1 MQLIERQD
9 LIERLR
15 ALVLDAA
22 LGRGRVVAVRGEA
35 GVGKSALVRAL
46 AEWVEA
52 GAEARMYWGACEALS
67 TPEPLGPMLEIAAGL
82 GWDLRSAIG
91 RHGRTFA
98 FSEMIQFLGQR
109 DGVTLLV
116 VEDLH
121 WADEATVDFIRFLGR
136 RIAGSRVILLLT
148 TRDDSSARAI
158 LRKAL
163 SDIPPENVVRID
175 VPLLTERAVSALAAA
190 GNCDA
195 AAIYR
200 LTAGNA
206 FYVAELIRNGGSN
219 ELPASVMDAVL
230 ARADRLSAQAREAL
244 DVISIFPRRAEVQ
257 LINVLLGRNA
267 FSMIEECEAQGL
279 LMPTDGACAFR
290 HEVARRAIEGALSL
304 ARRRML
310 NASALQLLSDGE
322 AAATRLAHHAREAND
337 ATAIRIYAPLAGEE
351 ATRLGAHREA
361 AEHFATALAHADSF
375 AIAERVVL
383 YERFAFECHL
393 VGRTKDAIGA
403 QTVALELHRLA
414 GDRRREGDGLRW
426 LSRLSYLDGRRGDAD
441 RYGREALM
449 VLESL
454 APGAELA
461 MAYSNQSQ
469 LAMLAGD
476 ADMACHYGEKAVT
489 LVADAALDRPDIL
502 CHAHNNM
509 GAAMVWRD
517 PAWGAGSSIAAL
529 RLPNPRALPSMLHAP
544 TPTVA
549 GSN

>member
-1 MQLIERQD
+1 
-9 LIERLR
+9 
-15 ALVLDAA
+15 
-22 LGRGRVVAVRGEA
+22 
-35 GVGKSALVRAL
+35 
-46 AEWVEA
+46 
-52 GAEARMYWGACEALS
+52 
-67 TPEPLGPMLEIAAGL
+67 
-82 GWDLRSAIG
+82 
-91 RHGRTFA
+91 
-98 FSEMIQFLGQR
+98 
-109 DGVTLLV
+109 
-116 VEDLH
+116 
-121 WADEATVDFIRFLGR
+121 
-136 RIAGSRVILLLT
+136 
-148 TRDDSSARAI
+148 
-158 LRKAL
+158 
-163 SDIPPENVVRID
+163 
-175 VPLLTERAVSALAAA
+175 
-190 GNCDA
+190 
-195 AAIYR
+195 
-200 LTAGNA
+200 
-206 FYVAELIRNGGSN
+206 
-219 ELPASVMDAVL
+219 
-230 ARADRLSAQAREAL
+230 
-244 DVISIFPRRAEVQ
+244 
-257 LINVLLGRNA
+257 
-267 FSMIEECEAQGL
+267 MIEECEAQGL

-517 PAWGAGSSIAAL
+517 PALGAGSSIAAL